1 MFESIAAFWAEYG
14 NVLTDGVWD
23 TLVMV
28 VISTAFAYLI
38 GLPLGVALI
47 LTQPHGIR
55 PHRGVYRVLDWIVN
69 IGRSVPFIILMVA
82 IMPFTRMVVGTTIGV
97 KGAIVPLVVSA
108 APFIARMVETSLNEV
123 DAGVV
128 EAAQS
133 MGASTLQIVWKV
145 YLPEAKP
152 SLILGGAI
160 SLVTIL
166 AYTAIAGTVG
176 AGGLGDIAAR
186 GTGVQIAADYLLLSF
201 EHRCLQRVALTA
213 GRGLRCHAEVHRG
226 QEPALVGD
234 GELLDGLAGDLDA
247 AGYLLRLSAARGRD
261 LRLLDVVDGR
271 DLLSDPARGSGL
283 DILDGVADGLL
294 AAVLDCL
301 EVSDELLQVAELRR
315 DAVLRHGRR
324 LLPIRKKRPAG
335 VGSPVG
341 LLPSVVIWFSSG
353 QPLGIVT
360 ALPVCPA
367 VFCRI

>member
-145 YLPEAKP
+145 YL
-152 SLILGGAI
+152 

-176 AGGLGDIAAR
+176 AGGLGDIAVRYGHQR
-186 GTGVQIAADYLLLSF
+186 GITSVMWVTVVFLIILVQVVQLIFNWLS
-201 EHRCLQRVALTA
+201 RRIDK
-213 GRGLRCHAEVHRG
+213 R
-226 QEPALVGD
+226 
-234 GELLDGLAGDLDA
+234 LDQPSGAKKSGPL
-247 AGYLLRLSAARGRD
+247 
-261 LRLLDVVDGR
+261 
-271 DLLSDPARGSGL
+271 DLLPRFA
-283 DILDGVADGLL
+283 
-294 AAVLDCL
+294 
-301 EVSDELLQVAELRR
+301 
-315 DAVLRHGRR
+315 HT
-324 LLPIRKKRPAG
+324 K
-335 VGSPVG
+335 
-341 LLPSVVIWFSSG
+341 
-353 QPLGIVT
+353 
-360 ALPVCPA
+360 
-367 VFCRI
+367 

>member
-176 AGGLGDIAAR
+176 AGGLGDLAVRYGYQRSVPSMMLATVIFIIVL
-186 GTGVQIAADYLLLSF
+186 VQVIQSLFSWLSTKMDK
-201 EHRCLQRVALTA
+201 R
-213 GRGLRCHAEVHRG
+213 LR
-226 QEPALVGD
+226 
-234 GELLDGLAGDLDA
+234 
-247 AGYLLRLSAARGRD
+247 
-261 LRLLDVVDGR
+261 
-271 DLLSDPARGSGL
+271 
-283 DILDGVADGLL
+283 
-294 AAVLDCL
+294 
-301 EVSDELLQVAELRR
+301 
-315 DAVLRHGRR
+315 
-324 LLPIRKKRPAG
+324 
-335 VGSPVG
+335 
-341 LLPSVVIWFSSG
+341 
-353 QPLGIVT
+353 
-360 ALPVCPA
+360 
-367 VFCRI
+367 